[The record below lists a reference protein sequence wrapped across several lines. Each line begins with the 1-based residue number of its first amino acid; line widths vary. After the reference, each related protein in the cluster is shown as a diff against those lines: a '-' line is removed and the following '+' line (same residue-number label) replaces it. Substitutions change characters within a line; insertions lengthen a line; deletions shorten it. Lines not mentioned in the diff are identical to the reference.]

1 MSKLKIIAVLAI
13 IIGPVL
19 MVMAYLEKQ
28 EYDNIA
34 KNGIETVGI
43 PMVKTASAG
52 RKSSRTYKVEVEYK
66 DETGATK
73 NNTLKV
79 SKELYDRVDAMPILR
94 LKYLKAD
101 PSKMIV
107 VGFPK
112 SSAGGI
118 TGGLV
123 VFLLGIGGT
132 AFFFLRP
139 GAQEE

>member
-1 MSKLKIIAVLAI
+1 MSKLKIAAVLAI
-13 IIGPVL
+13 FIGPVL
-19 MVMAYLEKQ
+19 IVMAYLEKK
-28 EYDNIA
+28 EYDNIS
-34 KNGIETVGI
+34 KTGIETVGI

-52 RKSSRTYKVEVEYK
+52 RKSSRTYKVELEYK
-66 DETGATK
+66 DEAGATK
-73 NNTLKV
+73 NTTLKV
-79 SKELYDRVDAMPILR
+79 SKELYDRVDTMPVLR

-123 VFLLGIGGT
+123 VFLLGVGGT
-132 AFFFLRP
+132 VFFFLRP
-139 GAQEE
+139 GSQEE

>member
-1 MSKLKIIAVLAI
+1 MSKLKLAAVLAI

-19 MVMAYLEKQ
+19 MVMAYLEKK

-52 RKSSRTYKVEVEYK
+52 RKSSRTYKVELEFK
-66 DETGATK
+66 DEAGATK
-73 NNTLKV
+73 NTTLKV
-79 SKELYDRVDAMPILR
+79 SKELYDRVDTMPVLR

-123 VFLLGIGGT
+123 VFLLGVGGT
-132 AFFFLRP
+132 VFFFLRP
-139 GAQEE
+139 GSQEE

>member
-1 MSKLKIIAVLAI
+1 MSKLKIAAVLAI
-13 IIGPVL
+13 FIGPVL
-19 MVMAYLEKQ
+19 MVMAYLEKK

-34 KNGIETVGI
+34 KNGVETVGI

-52 RKSSRTYKVEVEYK
+52 RKSSRTYKVELEYK
-66 DETGATK
+66 DEVGTTK
-73 NNTLKV
+73 SATLKI
-79 SKELYDRVDAMPILR
+79 SKELYDRVDAMPVLR

-101 PSKMIV
+101 PNQMIV
-107 VGFPK
+107 VGFPN

-123 VFLLGIGGT
+123 VFLLGVGGT

>member
-1 MSKLKIIAVLAI
+1 MSKLKIAALLSI

-19 MVMAYLEKQ
+19 MVMAYLEKK
-28 EYDNIA
+28 EYDQIL

-52 RKSSRTYKVEVEYK
+52 RKSSRTYKLELEYMG
-66 DETGATK
+66 ETGTTNTA
-73 NNTLKV
+73 TLKV
-79 SKELYDRVDAMPILR
+79 SKDLYDRVDVMPILR

-112 SSAGGI
+112 STSGGMY
-118 TGGLV
+118 GGLAV
-123 VFLLGIGGT
+123 LLFGIGGT
-132 AFFFLRP
+132 WFFFMRS
-139 GAQEE
+139 GASEE

>member
-1 MSKLKIIAVLAI
+1 MSKIKIAAVLSI

-19 MVMAYLEKQ
+19 MVMAYLEKK

-52 RKSSRTYKVEVEYK
+52 RRSSRTYKVDLEYK
-66 DETGATK
+66 DEAGATK
-73 NNTLKV
+73 STTIKV

-101 PSKMIV
+101 PSQMIV

-112 SSAGGI
+112 SSAGGMWA
-118 TGGLV
+118 GVGVLVFGL
-123 VFLLGIGGT
+123 GGT
-132 AFFFLRP
+132 WFFFLRP
-139 GAQEE
+139 GAREE